1 MDDHLA
7 EALEK
12 LNPGDWLKI
21 SPNET
26 KDGRVYFAT
35 LWSNHGLPT
44 SGAQIDDR
52 LIDACGGSMSGA
64 VAVTIEKLIAIR
76 RREME
81 AKTDLHNSDQ
91 TQDNKP

>member
-1 MDDHLA
+1 MTDHLD

-21 SPNET
+21 SPQLIPAA
-26 KDGRVYFAT
+26 DDRLYWVT
-35 LWSNHGLPT
+35 LRSNHGLPT

-81 AKTDLHNSDQ
+81 AKTDG
-91 TQDNKP
+91 